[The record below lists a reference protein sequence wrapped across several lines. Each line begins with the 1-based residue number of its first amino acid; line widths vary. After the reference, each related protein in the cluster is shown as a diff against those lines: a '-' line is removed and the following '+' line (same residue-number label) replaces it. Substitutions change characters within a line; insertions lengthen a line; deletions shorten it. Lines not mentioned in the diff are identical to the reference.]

1 MSEYLQIEPN
11 QVKNLIF
18 EDYNVDDDIPDNGKI
33 DYKITIFKVNNDV
46 NYYLRDCGSFKQGK
60 TLDCIISA
68 PDVLNSE

>member
-1 MSEYLQIEPN
+1 MNEYLQIEPN

-46 NYYLRDCGSFKQGK
+46 NYYLRDCGNFKQGK
-60 TLDCIISA
+60 TLDCIIST
-68 PDVLNSE
+68 PDALNSA